1 MAACNLVEE
10 AENDGVILRILGALA
25 VRIHSEG
32 FKALHK
38 RLERLGGNEQLFTD
52 IDFVAYSKQR
62 SDIRKFFE
70 EKMNYEIDK
79 HVLFFHGNTRLIY
92 YPPGHKFHVDVFF
105 DQLEFCHNIYFG
117 SKPKKGRLEL
127 DSPTIP
133 LADIILQKT
142 QIHEIN
148 EKDIKDIIVLLRA
161 HEIGQ
166 TDEREYINLKYINDL
181 LADDWEFWYE
191 VKLNLEKVQTF
202 AKKYSKKN
210 LLKDDDF
217 LDVNQK
223 IQTMLESLESV
234 KKTKKWQ
241 KRAKKGPKKQWWR
254 DVEEVS
260 R

>member
-1 MAACNLVEE
+1 MAE
-10 AENDGVILRILGALA
+10 AEKEGVILRILGALA
-25 VRIHSEG
+25 IRIHSEG
-32 FKALHK
+32 FEELHK
-38 RLERLGGNEQLFTD
+38 RLERLGGNEQHFTD
-52 IDFVAYSKQR
+52 IDFIAYSKQR

-70 EKMNYEIDK
+70 EKMSYEIDR

-92 YPPGHKFHVDVFF
+92 YPPGHLFHVDVFF
-105 DQLEFCHNIYFG
+105 DQLEFCHDIYFG

-127 DSPTIP
+127 DAPTIP

-166 TDEREYINLKYINDL
+166 TEDKECINLKYISEL

-191 VKLNLEKVQTF
+191 VKLNIEKVQTF
-202 AKKYSKKN
+202 AKKYSN
-210 LLKDDDF
+210 DSLLTEEDL

-234 KKTKKWQ
+234 EKTKKWR
-241 KRAKKGPKKQWWR
+241 KRAKKGPQKQWWR

>member
-1 MAACNLVEE
+1 MVE
-10 AENDGVILRILGALA
+10 AEKEGVILRILGALA
-25 VRIHSEG
+25 VRIHSED
-32 FKALHK
+32 FEELHK
-38 RLERLGGNEQLFTD
+38 RLERLGGNKQLFTD
-52 IDFVAYSKQR
+52 IDLIAYSKQR

-70 EKMNYEIDK
+70 EKMRYEIDR
-79 HVLFFHGNTRLIY
+79 HVLFLHGNTRLIY
-92 YPPGHKFHVDVFF
+92 YPPGQLFHVDVFF
-105 DQLEFCHNIYFG
+105 DQLEFCHDIYFG
-117 SKPKKGRLEL
+117 TKPKKGRLDL

-142 QIHEIN
+142 QIHEIT

-161 HEIGQ
+161 HKIGQ
-166 TDEREYINLKYINDL
+166 TDDRECINLKYISEL

-191 VKLNLEKVQTF
+191 VKLNIEKVQTF
-202 AKKYSKKN
+202 TKKYRN
-210 LLKDDDF
+210 AGLLTEADL

-234 KKTKKWQ
+234 EKTKKWQ